1 MTVGTS
7 TGSEAKSLIVDGK
20 TIGLNSN
27 GDFWIIYEDEV
38 VEARGLLGN
47 RINLFD
53 KIPSP
58 GDIISHDLSDLHKNE
73 IIGKV
78 APNRFEI
85 WG

>member
-1 MTVGTS
+1 MTGGTS

-27 GDFWIIYEDEV
+27 GGFWLLYGDED
-38 VEARGLLGN
+38 VETCGLSGN

-58 GDIISHDLSDLHKNE
+58 GDIISHDLGDLHKNG
-73 IIGKV
+73 IIGKA